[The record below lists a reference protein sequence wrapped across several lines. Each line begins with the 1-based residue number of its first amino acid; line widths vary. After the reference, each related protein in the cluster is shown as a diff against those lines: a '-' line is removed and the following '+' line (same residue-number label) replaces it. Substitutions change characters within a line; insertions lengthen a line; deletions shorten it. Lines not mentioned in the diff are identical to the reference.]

1 MAKQRGKRKTLVAPR
16 LAEATKAGL
25 EPPATH
31 QELLSR
37 LRELQDLQASWLLLL
52 FCASPRSN
60 YILRM
65 LPPPATTEFSTRHDA
80 AVATCLTEL
89 LQSGPLPASALA
101 IAHLPLSA
109 GGLGLPAAT
118 INANA
123 AHWGS
128 WADTLPVLQ
137 RQLPS
142 LALTITQQLC
152 NPANAPPAIQAAVAA
167 AQALRNC
174 DWEPPSWDT
183 LTGHNGPPP
192 ADPEPVG
199 PQHRGWQQPAATAI
213 HKACRAEVDSH
224 LPPASQALLA
234 SQSGPYAS
242 RAFTSIPY
250 TPESTYTSEHF
261 RLLLLRRLRLPPP
274 CPPGLVDAVALLT
287 HFATIDQL
295 ARSRDYCAAAEGH
308 SNEQQLAFVV
318 RPGQGWP
325 PTPG

>member
-1 MAKQRGKRKTLVAPR
+1 MEGD
-16 LAEATKAGL
+16 AGQHL
-25 EPPATH
+25 NNLSATH

-37 LRELQDLQASWLLLL
+37 LPDLQDLQASWLLLL

-65 LPPPATTEFSTRHDA
+65 LPPPATAEFSTRHDET
-80 AVATCLTEL
+80 VATCLTEL
-89 LQSGPLPASALA
+89 LQSRPLPVSALA
-101 IAHLPLSA
+101 LAHLPLSE
-109 GGLGLPAAT
+109 GGLGLTAAT

-123 AHWGS
+123 AQWGS

-142 LALTITQQLC
+142 LAHPITQQLRD
-152 NPANAPPAIQAAVAA
+152 PTNASPAIQAAVAA
-167 AQALRNC
+167 AQTLRLC

-183 LTGHNGPPP
+183 LIGHNGPPP

-199 PQHRGWQQPAATAI
+199 PQHRGWQQPAAKAT
-213 HKACRAEVDSH
+213 HQACRAEVYSH
-224 LPPASQALLA
+224 LPPAQALLD

-250 TPESTYTSEHF
+250 TAESTYSSEHLCF
-261 RLLLLRRLRLPPP
+261 GDSVCPPP

-287 HFATIDQL
+287 HLATIDQL
-295 ARSRDYCAAAEGH
+295 VHSRGSCAVAAGH
-308 SNEQQLAFVV
+308 LNEQQLAFAV
-318 RPGQGWP
+318 RPG
-325 PTPG
+325 PG